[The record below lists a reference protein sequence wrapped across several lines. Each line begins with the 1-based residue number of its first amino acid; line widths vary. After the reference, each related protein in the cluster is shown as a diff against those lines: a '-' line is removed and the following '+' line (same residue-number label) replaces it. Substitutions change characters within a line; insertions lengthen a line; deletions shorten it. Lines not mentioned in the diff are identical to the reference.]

1 MRRVDY
7 HKTVDLLCRKDR
19 SCMYQWKQLK
29 NNLMAMSIT
38 TGKRGNETADPSHL
52 IIAASH
58 AS

>member
-1 MRRVDY
+1 
-7 HKTVDLLCRKDR
+7 
-19 SCMYQWKQLK
+19 
-29 NNLMAMSIT
+29 MSIT